1 MVEAMLKNKDL
12 LLNKQSLNYL
22 RVYYD
27 IVDSILSLDSVV
39 GRAKRQ

>member
-39 GRAKRQ
+39 GRAKR